1 MTWQILI
8 NDKPVEIDPE
18 LLKTGVQVE
27 PGVYSILVDGKSF
40 EVRIVPAPQGWSA
53 QVDGARYNVEVRD
66 PRNPSRRSRAA
77 RGAGRQNIISP
88 MPGKVIRVLVQE
100 GASVEA
106 GQGLVVVEAM
116 KMQNELK
123 ASRPGR
129 VVEVRVHD
137 GDTVGSGETLVVL
150 E

>member
-1 MTWQILI
+1 MSLHVLI
-8 NDKPVEIDPE
+8 NDQTVEIDPE

-27 PGVYSILVDGKSF
+27 PGVYSILVEGKSF
-40 EVRIVPAPQGWSA
+40 EVRVFPATQGWSV
-53 QVDGARYNVEVRD
+53 QVDGVRYTAEVRD
-66 PRNPSRRSRAA
+66 PRNVSRRSKTA
-77 RGAGRQNIISP
+77 RGAGRQNINAP
-88 MPGKVIRVLVQE
+88 MPGKVIRVLVHE
-100 GASVEA
+100 GASVET

-116 KMQNELK
+116 KMQNEMK

-129 VVEVRVHD
+129 VVEIRVRD